1 MLFNLISLAL
11 FFVYYRIIVFFFF
24 TTSSSSCAMSAAYD
38 PVWSISVVEA
48 EPPLIF
54 VGRESGAFAKYS
66 STKLDLGPLLELRGH
81 QKAVTGIA
89 LPSAEEALTA
99 SMDGTVRQWAIQAE
113 TEGKRDVKV
122 ITVGAPLRCAL
133 LLGETLLCGSTTGCI
148 YAVPV
153 ATPGDGAKGCLTS
166 EAQVPR
172 WKGHS
177 DAVVCLTQAEGLVL
191 SGSYDNQARL
201 WDAAGRCLCVFAGH
215 TNGVKGVFIISP
227 QFVLTA
233 ARDETVRLW
242 AVPEG
247 SGAGESEAPKAGEEE
262 GAAAAAGGVQGSSKA
277 QVVRPLASVAIPA
290 APHALTS
297 AGPWVYVGSSDKS
310 IFGINTKDLVKSVQD
325 FYAENSRLY
334 KSECNK
340 TNKSVSASVA
350 EVHKKTKRAI
360 RKFKKA
366 LADEEK
372 KEALA
377 AKLAAK
383 RDGRRGPADDDEEP
397 VEEAPP
403 VEEEGEGE
411 EVAVSLSAD
420 RQEKLDAFTAS
431 ETAAADAKIAQYR
444 SEGEARL
451 QQLEPISKLRFEF
464 GKEKFYAASFTRLFQ
479 AGDEPVV
486 AIAAQAKSVYYSN
499 GAVVASATLI
509 PGIVN
514 L

>member
-1 MLFNLISLAL
+1 
-11 FFVYYRIIVFFFF
+11 
-24 TTSSSSCAMSAAYD
+24 
-38 PVWSISVVEA
+38 
-48 EPPLIF
+48 
-54 VGRESGAFAKYS
+54 
-66 STKLDLGPLLELRGH
+66 
-81 QKAVTGIA
+81 
-89 LPSAEEALTA
+89 
-99 SMDGTVRQWAIQAE
+99 
-113 TEGKRDVKV
+113 
-122 ITVGAPLRCAL
+122 
-133 LLGETLLCGSTTGCI
+133 
-148 YAVPV
+148 
-153 ATPGDGAKGCLTS
+153 
-166 EAQVPR
+166 
-172 WKGHS
+172 
-177 DAVVCLTQAEGLVL
+177 
-191 SGSYDNQARL
+191 
-201 WDAAGRCLCVFAGH
+201 
-215 TNGVKGVFIISP
+215 
-227 QFVLTA
+227 
-233 ARDETVRLW
+233 
-242 AVPEG
+242 
-247 SGAGESEAPKAGEEE
+247 
-262 GAAAAAGGVQGSSKA
+262 VQGSSKA
-277 QVVRPLASVAIPA
+277 QVVRLLASVAIPA

-325 FYAENSRLY
+325 FYAEISRLY

-340 TNKSVSASVA
+340 TVSASVA

-366 LADEEK
+366 WAEEEK
-372 KEALA
+372 KEAVA

-420 RQEKLDAFTAS
+420 RQEKPDAFTAS
-431 ETAAADAKIAQYR
+431 ETAAANAKIAQYR

-499 GAVVASATLI
+499 GTVVASATLI
-509 PGIVN
+509 PRKVN